1 MARQIGLSVERLED
15 PALLR
20 GQMKY
25 LDDLELPGQ
34 LHVAFLRSEHAHARI
49 TRLDVTRAR
58 ALPGVHA
65 VITMEDMERALG
77 RVRMPLSASPT
88 LS

>member
-49 TRLDVTRAR
+49 KHLFD
-58 ALPGVHA
+58 
-65 VITMEDMERALG
+65 
-77 RVRMPLSASPT
+77 
-88 LS
+88 